1 MSSSIYQLWIVKY
14 DKLPHVFINILQP
27 HIYIYICMYICI
39 YIFLITGQKL
49 LLNSVELNTR
59 KVDNHID
66 NLHSRPIQIHWTID
80 HSNKLL
86 LLTSTLCPLQCDNV
100 LFIYLF
106 TILEK
111 RCHLCVAKNFPKLAD
126 CAHKTLLHAPT
137 SQNLKYCHYYMQW
150 SRFSFFYFGLQSS
163 LIVLPFVIGH
173 YQSIVVS

>member
-1 MSSSIYQLWIVKY
+1 MSSSIYQLWIVKF

-27 HIYIYICMYICI
+27 YIYIYICI

-100 LFIYLF
+100 LFIYLLF
-106 TILEK
+106 WRNDVIYVLQKIFQNWPTALIKHCYMHLHPRISNIAITICNEVGSLSSTLDYK
-111 RCHLCVAKNFPKLAD
+111 AVWLCCPL
-126 CAHKTLLHAPT
+126 
-137 SQNLKYCHYYMQW
+137 
-150 SRFSFFYFGLQSS
+150 
-163 LIVLPFVIGH
+163 
-173 YQSIVVS
+173 